1 MKLQVNQQ
9 APVFKTPDVYGREI
23 SLQALRGKKVYLAF
37 ERNAGCPVCN
47 LRIHELLKQA
57 DYFSAHHVTV
67 LLIYESTVE
76 KMRDYLADLQYP
88 FHFIADPENALYQ
101 QYQIE
106 RSFLKMFKGLFHGLM
121 GKVMAG
127 KKLFRKAITQDG
139 NVSTIPG
146 EFIIDEKGNLSTVH
160 YGRYVGD
167 HLALD
172 LLKEKLK

>member
-9 APVFKTPDVYGREI
+9 APVFKTSDVYGREI
-23 SLQALRGKKVYLAF
+23 SVQALRGKKIYLAF

-47 LRIHELLKQA
+47 LRTHELLKQA
-57 DYFSAHHVTV
+57 NYFSANHVTV

-76 KMRDYLADLQYP
+76 KMKDYLSDYQSP
-88 FHFIADPENALYQ
+88 FYFIADPESTLYK

-106 RSFLKMFKGLFHGLM
+106 RSFLKMSKGLFHGLI
-121 GKVMAG
+121 GKAMAG
-127 KKLFRKAITQDG
+127 KKLFRKPMSQDG
-139 NVSTIPG
+139 NVSTIPS

-160 YGRYVGD
+160 YGGYVGD

>member
-9 APVFKTPDVYGREI
+9 APVFTAPDVYGREI

-47 LRIHELLKQA
+47 FRTHELLKHA
-57 DYFSAHHVTV
+57 DHFSVNQVTV

-76 KMRDYLADLQYP
+76 KMKDYLADRQYP
-88 FHFIADPENALYQ
+88 FHFIADPENTLYK
-101 QYQIE
+101 QYRIE
-106 RSFLKMFKGLFHGLM
+106 RSFLKMSKGLFRGLI
-121 GKVMAG
+121 GKAMAG
-127 KKLFRKAITQDG
+127 KKLFRKPIAQDG
-139 NVSTIPG
+139 NTSTIPS
-146 EFIIDEKGNLSTVH
+146 EFIIDEKGKLSTVH
-160 YGRYVGD
+160 YGGYIGD